1 MAHKT
6 VIDAVEGRLAER
18 WSSPDAVAARQ
29 AAGLPALP
37 FFGAN
42 TPENAEVPQDGSAY
56 LEIQYP
62 YSETVQATLGR
73 VYRESGGFAIFV
85 NFERG
90 GGAEKAS
97 ILADQLAT
105 LFRDRRFGGIQTFSP
120 SSPVIDDRNE
130 EGLYYSLSIAVPYEY
145 VFRDDNSG
153 GFYD

>member
-6 VIDAVEGRLAER
+6 VINAVEGRLAER
-18 WSSPDAVAARQ
+18 WNAPDAVAARE

-37 FFGAN
+37 FFGEN
-42 TPENAEVPQDGSAY
+42 TPEGAEVPQDGSAY
-56 LEIQYP
+56 LEVQYP
-62 YSETVQATLGR
+62 YSETVQVTLGR
-73 VYRESGGFAIFV
+73 VYRESGGVALFV

-90 GGAEKAS
+90 GGAANAH

-120 SSPVIDDRNE
+120 TSPVVDDRNE